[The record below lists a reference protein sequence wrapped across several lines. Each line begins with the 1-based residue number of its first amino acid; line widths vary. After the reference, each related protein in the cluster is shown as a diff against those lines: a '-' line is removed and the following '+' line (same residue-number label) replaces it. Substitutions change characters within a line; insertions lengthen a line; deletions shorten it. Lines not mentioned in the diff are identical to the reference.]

1 MTKPKPTE
9 AELRRLRQDAI
20 SAMVRASKGF
30 PPSELAILI
39 AMLSRV
45 LAGITPPRFTIDRQ

>member
-1 MTKPKPTE
+1 MRIPTE
-9 AELRRLRQDAI
+9 TELRRLRQDAI
-20 SAMVRASKGF
+20 AAMVAAARGF
-30 PPSELAILI
+30 PPQELALLI